1 MKRAFLAIL
10 VLLLFSNF
18 AFSARGLSATGE
30 EIFKSKG
37 CSGCHSPSFDSF
49 APSLKTISKSYY
61 NNKEALKAF
70 FKGQKPGLIKGEP
83 KTMKGFIN
91 ITKRLSDQ
99 DLDALINYLLSY

>member
-1 MKRAFLAIL
+1 MKRVIFT
-10 VLLLFSNF
+10 VFTLLF
-18 AFSARGLSATGE
+18 FSGSALSATGE

-37 CSGCHSPSFDSF
+37 CSGCHSPGFDSF

-61 NNKEALKAF
+61 KNQEALKVYL
-70 FKGQKPGLIKGEP
+70 KGQKPGLIKGEP

-99 DLDALINYLLSY
+99 DLEALMKFLLSH